1 MYLLDTDTLSNL
13 LRRAPSTALI
23 TRLASVPP
31 EQQFTS
37 SITLGEL
44 VYGAHRLKD
53 RAGALLQRLD
63 ETLLPNLP
71 VLPFDAAAARRYGEV
86 RAELERRGTRSA
98 GSGQAPT
105 GDADLR
111 IASIAL
117 ERGLT
122 VATGNVRHFEKA
134 PGLAVENWL
143 VAEPPLPS

>member
-1 MYLLDTDTLSNL
+1 MYLLDTDILSSL
-13 LRRAPSTALI
+13 LRRAPSTDLV
-23 TRLASVPP
+23 TRLASIPP

-44 VYGAHRLKD
+44 VYGAYRLQE

-71 VLPFDAAAARRYGEV
+71 ILPFDASAARRYGEV
-86 RAELERRGTRSA
+86 RAELERRGT
-98 GSGQAPT
+98 PI

-117 ERGLT
+117 DRDLT
-122 VATGNVRHFEKA
+122 VVTGNVRHFQKV
-134 PGLAVENWL
+134 PGLAVDNWL
-143 VAEPPLPS
+143 D

>member
-117 ERGLT
+117 DRDLA
-122 VATGNVRHFEKA
+122 VVTGNVRHFERV

-143 VAEPPLPS
+143 E